1 MTKQTLTVTMPV
13 LAGAVMAVLGFVFGL
28 APAVHA
34 QGTSAVR
41 STTLARTTLVVGDID
56 KSLDFYQRVGLF
68 KTSDTSTT
76 DSGQGSVFGAADL
89 PLTADSKISRLVILK
104 GGDAA
109 LLALVWYDQPQLPSA
124 RGNLVGIGS
133 GDVIVS
139 IEVPDIQGA
148 YGKLSQIGTRFQRTP
163 VRFTQTNADGTG
175 QTGQHFLAYDP
186 DGHMVEVTQMDRR

>member
-1 MTKQTLTVTMPV
+1 MAKQASSVTMATTV
-13 LAGAVMAVLGFVFGL
+13 AVIAVLGFAFGP
-28 APAVHA
+28 APAAHA
-34 QGTSAVR
+34 QAPTAIRAATVQ
-41 STTLARTTLVVGDID
+41 RTTLVVGDID
-56 KSLDFYQRVGLF
+56 KAIDFYQRLGLV
-68 KTSDTSTT
+68 KTSDTSAIDT
-76 DSGQGSVFGAADL
+76 GQGGVFGAADL
-89 PLTADSKISRLVILK
+89 PLTADSKSSRLAILK

-109 LLALVWYDQPQLPSA
+109 LLVLVWYDRPQLPSA
-124 RGNLVGIGS
+124 RGNLVGIGI

-139 IEVPDIQGA
+139 IEAPDIQAA